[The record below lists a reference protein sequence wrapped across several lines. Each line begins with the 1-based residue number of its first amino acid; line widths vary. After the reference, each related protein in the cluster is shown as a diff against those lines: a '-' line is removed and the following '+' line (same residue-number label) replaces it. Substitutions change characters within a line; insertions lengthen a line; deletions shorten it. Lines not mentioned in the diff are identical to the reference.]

1 MNRKARCPGSRFAY
15 VPRASGDDS
24 GPLFVWF
31 LPPPGPRGPLLPM
44 RIFALLLIFAAAPA
58 LAAYAPHREIRP
70 APEMLPLSPPKG
82 ATMAATVSGVSPCGD
97 DPGFGAPHPNG
108 GGFVAKTASVAKT
121 AFVGPQAKV
130 CDKARVFGNARIYG
144 LAYIT
149 GRAQVFGDA
158 QVGGN
163 TFIADDAKIH
173 GKAHVTGRTHVLVT
187 AEFSKDKITRHGT
200 FIKGS
205 H

>member
-1 MNRKARCPGSRFAY
+1 M
-15 VPRASGDDS
+15 
-24 GPLFVWF
+24 
-31 LPPPGPRGPLLPM
+31 PM
-44 RIFALLLIFAAAPA
+44 RIFALLLCLAAAPA
-58 LAAYAPHREIRP
+58 LAAYAPHREVRP
-70 APEMLPLSPPKG
+70 KPSKMLPLSPPKPG

-97 DPGFGAPHPNG
+97 DPGSGGPHPNG
-108 GGFVAKTASVAKT
+108 GGFVAKTASVAAT

-149 GRAQVFGDA
+149 HRAQVFGDA

-163 TFIADDAKIH
+163 TFIADDAKIF
-173 GKAHVTGRTHVLVT
+173 GRAHVTGRTHVLAK